1 MLAFWLWLMISFWIY
16 IARAEKIARNQSDT
30 YSYGILLG
38 ILGAIT
44 GFLTS
49 SLVNY
54 NYGDSEVVMLFWC
67 LMGIALVIGE
77 KTGRIEGLIKRG

>member
-1 MLAFWLWLMISFWIY
+1 
-16 IARAEKIARNQSDT
+16 
-30 YSYGILLG
+30 LLG
-38 ILGAIT
+38 ILGALT
-44 GFLTS
+44 GFLIS

-77 KTGRIEGLIKRG
+77 KHEELNVKLNEE

>member
-16 IARAEKIARNQSDT
+16 IARVEKISRNQSDT
-30 YSYGILLG
+30 YSYGMLLG
-38 ILGAIT
+38 ILGALT
-44 GFLTS
+44 GFLIS

-54 NYGDSEVVMLFWC
+54 NYGDSEVVMLFWS

-77 KTGRIEGLIKRG
+77 KHEELNV

>member
-1 MLAFWLWLMISFWIY
+1 MISFWIY
-16 IARAEKIARNQSDT
+16 IASAEKISRNQSDT

-38 ILGAIT
+38 ILGALT
-44 GFLTS
+44 GFLIS

-77 KTGRIEGLIKRG
+77 KHEELNV